1 MLLPYQLDKPV
12 IIECVASEGCGVI
25 LLQPDKEQ
33 RERPVAY
40 ASRKFKEAE
49 KNYAPIDKEAL
60 ATIYAV
66 NKLRQYIHGRR
77 FVLRADHKPLER
89 LFTWKRFTKNDKC

>member
-1 MLLPYQLDKPV
+1 MCCIRRLWSNIV
-12 IIECVASEGCGVI
+12 TANTN
-25 LLQPDKEQ
+25 KEQ

-49 KNYAPIDKEAL
+49 KNYAPIDRKAL

-66 NKLRQYIHGRR
+66 NKLRQYIHRRR
-77 FVLRADHKPLER
+77 FVLRTDISH
-89 LFTWKRFTKNDKC
+89 